1 MTDMKTEAAIE
12 EYLTYLVAE
21 KGDTYETSMSY
32 RTDLYQFVKMT
43 KAETIDQ
50 LTTDKIDDFILM
62 LSEKGMARN
71 TINKKAIAV
80 KGLYKYLASEGKIE
94 VHLGDVSVPQI
105 KRKLPET
112 LSNDEIVKLFRQ
124 PDPESYKGCMDLAM
138 MELCYSCGLRVSEL
152 VDAKLSGLNVKEKY
166 IKVFGKESKERII
179 PIRDEALYCV
189 SEYLE
194 FRNMIKTRS
203 KRLFLHSDGTPIK
216 RQYFNSILNTYAKRA
231 GITKK
236 VHPHMLRHSFATTMI
251 ENGANLKQVQALLG
265 HAKIETTQI
274 YTHVSRKK
282 IVEAYDK
289 GMKR

>member
-1 MTDMKTEAAIE
+1 MGIEDAIE
-12 EYLTYLVAE
+12 EYLTYLVSE
-21 KGDTYETSMSY
+21 KGDAYETSRSY
-32 RTDLYQFVKMT
+32 RVDLYQFVKMT
-43 KAETIDQ
+43 GVTNVKE
-50 LTTDKIDDFILM
+50 LTTDKIDNFILM
-62 LSEKGMARN
+62 LSEKGLARN

-80 KGLYKYLASEGKIE
+80 KGLYRYLAEEGKIE

-105 KRKLPET
+105 KRRLPET
-112 LSNDEIVKLFRQ
+112 LSNDEIVRLFRQ
-124 PDPESYKGCMDLAM
+124 PDPMTYKGCLDLAM

-152 VDAKLSGLNVKEKY
+152 VDAKLSGLNVKESY
-166 IKVFGKESKERII
+166 IKVFGKESKERIV
-179 PIRDEALYCV
+179 PIRKEALYCV
-189 SEYLE
+189 KEYLE
-194 FRNMIKTRS
+194 FRNMLKTKS
-203 KRLFLHSDGTPIK
+203 KRLFLHSDNTPIK

-231 GITKK
+231 QITKR